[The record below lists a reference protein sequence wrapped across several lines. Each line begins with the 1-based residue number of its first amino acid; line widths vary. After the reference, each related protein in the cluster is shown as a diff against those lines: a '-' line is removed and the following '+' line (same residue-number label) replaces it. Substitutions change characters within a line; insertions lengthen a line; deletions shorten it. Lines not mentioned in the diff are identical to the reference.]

1 MYNFGLISQE
11 SAGILFLV
19 FVVVIVGG
27 GVLIHHLR
35 GKYDAYATRRSVR
48 TLEAMK
54 EYRNTVR
61 GNDPL

>member
-27 GVLIHHLR
+27 GVLIQYLR
-35 GKYDAYATRRSVR
+35 RKYAAYATRRSVR

-61 GNDPL
+61 GNDPR